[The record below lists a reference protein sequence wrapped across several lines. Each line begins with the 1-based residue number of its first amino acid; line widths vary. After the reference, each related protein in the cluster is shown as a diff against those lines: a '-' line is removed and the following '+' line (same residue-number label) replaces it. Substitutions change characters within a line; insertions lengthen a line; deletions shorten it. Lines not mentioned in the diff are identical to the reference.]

1 MVNIKSTISF
11 DEFYTIIDNVVNSCF
26 IDGEYFSSYYELTLR
41 VALIKAFAPDY
52 EIPTATADNY
62 NDVWETVTSKE
73 ANEILATIRQ
83 NSIYPYIEEA
93 IENKVDYKIKLITSS
108 PMSMS
113 DIALSNLFD
122 VITKKVESIDTSILT
137 EENMNT
143 VINAVNAT
151 QDGSFAENL
160 VDTMLDKGLLS
171 KPKKTT
177 KSKST
182 KTSDKKSNSKNITVT
197 SKESDN

>member
-26 IDGEYFSSYYELTLR
+26 IDGEYSSSYYELTLR
-41 VALIKAFAPDY
+41 VSLIKAFAPDY
-52 EIPTATADNY
+52 EIPTANADNY

-73 ANEILATIRQ
+73 ANEILMTIRQ

-93 IENKVDYKIKLITSS
+93 IKNKVNYNIKLITSS

-122 VITKKVESIDTSILT
+122 ILTEKVENIDTSMLT
-137 EENMNT
+137 KENMDT
-143 VINAVNAT
+143 MINAVNAT
-151 QDGSFAENL
+151 QDGNFAENL
-160 VDTMLDKGLLS
+160 VGTMLDKGLLA
-171 KPKKTT
+171 KPNRE
-177 KSKST
+177 SRR
-182 KTSDKKSNSKNITVT
+182 KNIKQT
-197 SKESDN
+197 KKAESAEK

>member
-26 IDGEYFSSYYELTLR
+26 IDGEYSSNYYELTLR

-52 EIPTATADNY
+52 EIPTANADNY

-73 ANEILATIRQ
+73 ANEILMTIRQ

-93 IENKVDYKIKLITSS
+93 IKNKVNYNIKLITSS

-113 DIALSNLFD
+113 DIALSNLFE
-122 VITKKVESIDTSILT
+122 VLTKKVENIDTSMLT
-137 EENMNT
+137 KENMDT
-143 VINAVNAT
+143 MINAVNAT
-151 QDGSFAENL
+151 QDGNFAENL
-160 VDTMLDKGLLS
+160 VDTMLDKGLLA
-171 KPKKTT
+171 KPNRETRR
-177 KSKST
+177 
-182 KTSDKKSNSKNITVT
+182 KNIKQT
-197 SKESDN
+197 KKAESTEK

>member
-52 EIPTATADNY
+52 EIPTATEDNY

-73 ANEILATIRQ
+73 ANEVLVAIRQ

-93 IENKVDYKIKLITSS
+93 IEHKVDYRIKLITSS
-108 PMSMS
+108 PMSMT

-122 VITKKVESIDTSILT
+122 ILTEKVENIDTSILT
-137 EENMNT
+137 KENMDT

-151 QDGSFAENL
+151 QDGNFVESL
-160 VDTMLDKGLLS
+160 VDTLLDKGVLA
-171 KPKKTT
+171 KPNRETRRKNIKQTKKT
-177 KSKST
+177 
-182 KTSDKKSNSKNITVT
+182 
-197 SKESDN
+197 ESAEK

>member
-11 DEFYTIIDNVVNSCF
+11 DEFYTIVDNVVNSCF

-73 ANEILATIRQ
+73 ANEILVTIRQ

-93 IENKVDYKIKLITSS
+93 IENKIDYHIKLITSS

-113 DIALSNLFD
+113 DIALSNLFE
-122 VITKKVESIDTSILT
+122 VLAEKVENIDTSMLPKQ
-137 EENMNT
+137 NMDT

-151 QDGSFAENL
+151 QDGNFAENL
-160 VDTMLDKGLLS
+160 VDTMLDKGLLA
-171 KPKKTT
+171 
-177 KSKST
+177 
-182 KTSDKKSNSKNITVT
+182 KSNRETRRKNIKQT
-197 SKESDN
+197 KKAESTEK

>member
-26 IDGEYFSSYYELTLR
+26 IDGEYSSSYYELTLR
-41 VALIKAFAPDY
+41 VALIKAFAPNY

-73 ANEILATIRQ
+73 ANEILVTIRQ

-93 IENKVDYKIKLITSS
+93 IENKVDYRIKLITSS

-122 VITKKVESIDTSILT
+122 TLTEKVKNIDTSMLT
-137 EENMNT
+137 KENMDT

-151 QDGSFAENL
+151 QDGNFVENL
-160 VDTMLDKGLLS
+160 VNTMLDKGLLS
-171 KPKKTT
+171 KPNRETRR
-177 KSKST
+177 
-182 KTSDKKSNSKNITVT
+182 KNIKQTKKVEGT
-197 SKESDN
+197 EK

>member
-26 IDGEYFSSYYELTLR
+26 IDGEYSSSYYELTLR

-52 EIPTATADNY
+52 EISTATADNY
-62 NDVWETVTSKE
+62 NDVWETITSKE
-73 ANEILATIRQ
+73 ANEILVAIRQ
-83 NSIYPYIEEA
+83 NNIYPYIEEA
-93 IENKVDYKIKLITSS
+93 IENKVDYRIKLITSS

-122 VITKKVESIDTSILT
+122 VIIKKVESIDTSILT

-182 KTSDKKSNSKNITVT
+182 KTSDKKSNSKNITAI
-197 SKESDN
+197 SKESDV

>member
-26 IDGEYFSSYYELTLR
+26 IDGEYSSSYYELTLR

-52 EIPTATADNY
+52 KVPTATADNY

-73 ANEILATIRQ
+73 ANEILVTIRQ

-108 PMSMS
+108 PISMS

-122 VITKKVESIDTSILT
+122 ILTEKVENIDTSMLT
-137 EENMNT
+137 KENMST
-143 VINAVNAT
+143 VIKAVNAT
-151 QDGSFAENL
+151 QDGNFAENL
-160 VDTMLDKGLLS
+160 VDTMLGKGLLS
-171 KPKKTT
+171 KPNRETRRKNIKQTKKT
-177 KSKST
+177 
-182 KTSDKKSNSKNITVT
+182 
-197 SKESDN
+197 ESAEK

>member
-11 DEFYTIIDNVVNSCF
+11 DEYMAIVNDVVNDCF
-26 IDGEYFSSYYELTLR
+26 PDGTYFPVNYEISLR
-41 VALIKAFAPDY
+41 TKLLFTFAPDY
-52 EIPTATADNY
+52 KLNDSDN
-62 NDVWETVTSKE
+62 NTLWENVTNKE
-73 ANEILATIRQ
+73 ANDIFEIIRQ
-83 NSIYPYIEEA
+83 NPIYPYIEEA
-93 IENKVDYKIKLITSS
+93 IKNTIDYRIKVITSGS
-108 PMSMS
+108 MSMS

-122 VITKKVESIDTSILT
+122 VITKKVESIDTSMLT

>member
-73 ANEILATIRQ
+73 ANEILVTIRQ

-93 IENKVDYKIKLITSS
+93 IEHKVDYRIKLITSS
-108 PMSMS
+108 PMSMT

-122 VITKKVESIDTSILT
+122 ILTEKVENIDTSILT
-137 EENMNT
+137 KENMDT

-151 QDGSFAENL
+151 QDGNFVESL
-160 VDTMLDKGLLS
+160 VDTLLDKGVLA
-171 KPKKTT
+171 KPNRETRRKNIKQTKKT
-177 KSKST
+177 
-182 KTSDKKSNSKNITVT
+182 
-197 SKESDN
+197 ESAEK

>member
-73 ANEILATIRQ
+73 ANEILVTIRQ

-93 IENKVDYKIKLITSS
+93 IENKVDYRIKLITSS

-113 DIALSNLFD
+113 DIALSNLFE
-122 VITKKVESIDTSILT
+122 VLAEKVENIDTSIFAK
-137 EENMNT
+137 ENMDAM
-143 VINAVNAT
+143 INAVNAT
-151 QDGSFAENL
+151 QDGNFAENL
-160 VDTMLDKGLLS
+160 VDTMLGKGLLS
-171 KPKKTT
+171 KPNRETRR
-177 KSKST
+177 
-182 KTSDKKSNSKNITVT
+182 KNIKQT
-197 SKESDN
+197 KKAESAEK

>member
-26 IDGEYFSSYYELTLR
+26 IDGEYSSSYYELTLR

-52 EIPTATADNY
+52 EIPTATANNY

-73 ANEILATIRQ
+73 ANEILVTIRQ

-93 IENKVDYKIKLITSS
+93 IENKVQYRIKLITSS

-113 DIALSNLFD
+113 DIALSNLFE
-122 VITKKVESIDTSILT
+122 VFAEKVENIDTSIFAK
-137 EENMNT
+137 ENMDAM
-143 VINAVNAT
+143 INAINAT
-151 QDGSFAENL
+151 QDGNFAENL
-160 VDTMLDKGLLS
+160 VDTMLGKGLLS
-171 KPKKTT
+171 KPNRETRRKNIKQTKKT
-177 KSKST
+177 
-182 KTSDKKSNSKNITVT
+182 
-197 SKESDN
+197 ESAEK

>member
-73 ANEILATIRQ
+73 ANEILVTIRQ

-93 IENKVDYKIKLITSS
+93 IENKVDYRIKLITSS

-122 VITKKVESIDTSILT
+122 TLTEKVKNIDTSMLT
-137 EENMNT
+137 KENMDT

-151 QDGSFAENL
+151 QNGSFIESF
-160 VDTMLDKGLLS
+160 VDTLLDKGILA
-171 KPKKTT
+171 KPNRETRRRNIKQTKKAE
-177 KSKST
+177 ST
-182 KTSDKKSNSKNITVT
+182 EK
-197 SKESDN
+197 

>member
-1 MVNIKSTISF
+1 MLNINSTISF

-26 IDGEYFSSYYELTLR
+26 IDGEYSSSYYELTLR

-73 ANEILATIRQ
+73 ANEILVTIRQ

-93 IENKVDYKIKLITSS
+93 IENKVDYRIKLITSS

-113 DIALSNLFD
+113 DIALSNLFEVFAD
-122 VITKKVESIDTSILT
+122 KVENIDTSMLT
-137 EENMNT
+137 KENMDT

-151 QDGSFAENL
+151 QDGNFAENL
-160 VDTMLDKGLLS
+160 IDTMIGKGLLS
-171 KPKKTT
+171 KPNRETRRKNIKQT
-177 KSKST
+177 
-182 KTSDKKSNSKNITVT
+182 KKS
-197 SKESDN
+197 ESTEK

>member
-73 ANEILATIRQ
+73 ANEILVTIRQ

-93 IENKVDYKIKLITSS
+93 IENKVDYRIKLITSS

-122 VITKKVESIDTSILT
+122 ILTEKVENIDTSMLT
-137 EENMNT
+137 KENMDT
-143 VINAVNAT
+143 MIKAVNAT
-151 QDGSFAENL
+151 QNGNFAESL
-160 VDTMLDKGLLS
+160 IDTMLDKGLLA
-171 KPKKTT
+171 KPNRETRRKNGQR
-177 KSKST
+177 SKS
-182 KTSDKKSNSKNITVT
+182 DKSNITVT
-197 SKESDN
+197 SKESDT

>member
-73 ANEILATIRQ
+73 ANEILVTIRQ

-93 IENKVDYKIKLITSS
+93 IENKVQYRIKLITSS

-122 VITKKVESIDTSILT
+122 ILTEKVENIDTSMLT
-137 EENMNT
+137 KENMDT

-151 QDGSFAENL
+151 QDGNFAENL
-160 VDTMLDKGLLS
+160 VDTMLGKGLLS
-171 KPKKTT
+171 KPNRETRRKNIKQTKKT
-177 KSKST
+177 
-182 KTSDKKSNSKNITVT
+182 
-197 SKESDN
+197 ESAEK

>member
-73 ANEILATIRQ
+73 ANEILVTIRQ

-93 IENKVDYKIKLITSS
+93 IEHKIDYRIKLITSS

-113 DIALSNLFD
+113 DIALSNLFE
-122 VITKKVESIDTSILT
+122 VFAEKVENIDTSIFAK
-137 EENMNT
+137 ENMDAM
-143 VINAVNAT
+143 INAINAT
-151 QDGSFAENL
+151 QDGNFAENL
-160 VDTMLDKGLLS
+160 VDTMIGKGLLS
-171 KPKKTT
+171 KPNRETRRKNIKQTKKT
-177 KSKST
+177 
-182 KTSDKKSNSKNITVT
+182 
-197 SKESDN
+197 ESAEK

>member
-26 IDGEYFSSYYELTLR
+26 IDGEYSSSYYELTLR

-62 NDVWETVTSKE
+62 NDVWETITSKE
-73 ANEILATIRQ
+73 ANEILVTIRQ

-93 IENKVDYKIKLITSS
+93 IENKVDYRIKLITSS

-122 VITKKVESIDTSILT
+122 TLTEKVKNIDTSMLT
-137 EENMNT
+137 KENMDT

-151 QDGSFAENL
+151 QNGSFTESL
-160 VDTMLDKGLLS
+160 VDTLLDKGILA
-171 KPKKTT
+171 KPNRETRR
-177 KSKST
+177 
-182 KTSDKKSNSKNITVT
+182 KNIKQT
-197 SKESDN
+197 KKAESAEK

>member
-73 ANEILATIRQ
+73 ANEILVTIRQ

-93 IENKVDYKIKLITSS
+93 IENKVQYRIKLITSS

-113 DIALSNLFD
+113 DIALSNLFE
-122 VITKKVESIDTSILT
+122 VFAEKVENIDTSIFAK
-137 EENMNT
+137 ENMDAM
-143 VINAVNAT
+143 INAINAT
-151 QDGSFAENL
+151 QDGNFAENL
-160 VDTMLDKGLLS
+160 VDTMIGKGLLS
-171 KPKKTT
+171 KPNRETRRKNIKQTKKT
-177 KSKST
+177 
-182 KTSDKKSNSKNITVT
+182 
-197 SKESDN
+197 ESAEK

>member
-26 IDGEYFSSYYELTLR
+26 IDGEYSSSYYELTLR

-73 ANEILATIRQ
+73 ANEILVTIRQ

-93 IENKVDYKIKLITSS
+93 IENKVDYRIKLITSS

-113 DIALSNLFD
+113 DIALSNLFE
-122 VITKKVESIDTSILT
+122 VFAEKVKNIDTSMLT
-137 EENMNT
+137 KENMDT

-151 QDGSFAENL
+151 QNGSFTESL
-160 VDTMLDKGLLS
+160 VDTLLDKGILA
-171 KPKKTT
+171 KPNRETRR
-177 KSKST
+177 
-182 KTSDKKSNSKNITVT
+182 KNIKQT
-197 SKESDN
+197 KKAESAEK

>member
-11 DEFYTIIDNVVNSCF
+11 DEFYTLIDNVVNSCF

-73 ANEILATIRQ
+73 ANEILVTIRQ

-93 IENKVDYKIKLITSS
+93 IENKVDYRIKLITSS

-122 VITKKVESIDTSILT
+122 TLTEKVKNIDTSIFAK
-137 EENMNT
+137 ENMDAM
-143 VINAVNAT
+143 INAINAT
-151 QDGSFAENL
+151 QDGNFAENL
-160 VDTMLDKGLLS
+160 VDTMLGKGLLS
-171 KPKKTT
+171 KPNRETRRKNIKQTKKT
-177 KSKST
+177 
-182 KTSDKKSNSKNITVT
+182 
-197 SKESDN
+197 ESAEK

>member
-26 IDGEYFSSYYELTLR
+26 IDGEYSSSYYELTLR

-52 EIPTATADNY
+52 RVPTVTADNY

-73 ANEILATIRQ
+73 ANEILVTIRQ

-93 IENKVDYKIKLITSS
+93 IENKVDYRIKLITSS

-113 DIALSNLFD
+113 DIALSNLFE
-122 VITKKVESIDTSILT
+122 VLAEKVENIDTSMLT
-137 EENMNT
+137 KENMDT

-151 QDGSFAENL
+151 QDGNFAESL

-171 KPKKTT
+171 KPKKAT

-182 KTSDKKSNSKNITVT
+182 KTSGKKTNSKNITAI
-197 SKESDN
+197 SKESDV

>member
-26 IDGEYFSSYYELTLR
+26 IDGAYSSSYYELTLR

-73 ANEILATIRQ
+73 ANEILVAIRQ

-93 IENKVDYKIKLITSS
+93 IENKIDYRIKLITSS
-108 PMSMS
+108 SMSMS

-122 VITKKVESIDTSILT
+122 ILTEKVENIDTSMLT
-137 EENMNT
+137 KENMDT
-143 VINAVNAT
+143 MIKAVSAT
-151 QDGSFAENL
+151 QDSNFTENL
-160 VDTMLDKGLLS
+160 VDTMLDKGLLT
-171 KPKKTT
+171 KPNRETRR
-177 KSKST
+177 
-182 KTSDKKSNSKNITVT
+182 KNIKQT
-197 SKESDN
+197 KKAESAEK

>member
-52 EIPTATADNY
+52 EIPTATANNY

-73 ANEILATIRQ
+73 ANEILVTIRQ

-93 IENKVDYKIKLITSS
+93 IENKVDYRIKLITSS

-122 VITKKVESIDTSILT
+122 TLTEKVKNIDTSMLT
-137 EENMNT
+137 KENMDT

-151 QDGSFAENL
+151 QDGNFVENL
-160 VDTMLDKGLLS
+160 VDTMLDKGLLA
-171 KPKKTT
+171 KPNRETRR
-177 KSKST
+177 
-182 KTSDKKSNSKNITVT
+182 KNIKQT
-197 SKESDN
+197 KKAESAEK

>member
-93 IENKVDYKIKLITSS
+93 IENKVQYRIKLITSS

-113 DIALSNLFD
+113 DIALSNLFE
-122 VITKKVESIDTSILT
+122 VFAEKVENIDTSIFAK
-137 EENMNT
+137 ENMDAM
-143 VINAVNAT
+143 INAINAT
-151 QDGSFAENL
+151 QDGNFAENL
-160 VDTMLDKGLLS
+160 VDTMIGKGLLS
-171 KPKKTT
+171 KPNRETRRKNIKQTKKT
-177 KSKST
+177 
-182 KTSDKKSNSKNITVT
+182 
-197 SKESDN
+197 ESAEK

>member
-26 IDGEYFSSYYELTLR
+26 IDGEYSSSYYELTLR

-73 ANEILATIRQ
+73 ANEILVTIRQ

-93 IENKVDYKIKLITSS
+93 IENKVQYRIKLITSS

-113 DIALSNLFD
+113 DIALSNLFE
-122 VITKKVESIDTSILT
+122 VFAEKVENIDTSMLT
-137 EENMNT
+137 KENMDT
-143 VINAVNAT
+143 MIKAVNAT
-151 QDGSFAENL
+151 QYGNFTENL
-160 VDTMLDKGLLS
+160 VDTMLNKGLLT
-171 KPKKTT
+171 KPNRETRR
-177 KSKST
+177 
-182 KTSDKKSNSKNITVT
+182 KNIKQT
-197 SKESDN
+197 KKAESAEK

>member
-26 IDGEYFSSYYELTLR
+26 IDGEYSSSYYELTLR
-41 VALIKAFAPDY
+41 VALIKAFAPNY

-73 ANEILATIRQ
+73 ANEILVTIRQ

-93 IENKVDYKIKLITSS
+93 IENKVDYRIKLITSS

-122 VITKKVESIDTSILT
+122 TLTEKVKNIDTSMLT
-137 EENMNT
+137 KENMDT

-151 QDGSFAENL
+151 QDGNFVENL
-160 VDTMLDKGLLS
+160 VDTMLDKGLLA
-171 KPKKTT
+171 KPNRETRR
-177 KSKST
+177 
-182 KTSDKKSNSKNITVT
+182 KNIKQT
-197 SKESDN
+197 KKAESAEK

>member
-73 ANEILATIRQ
+73 ANEILVTIRQ

-93 IENKVDYKIKLITSS
+93 IEHKVDYRIKLITSS

-113 DIALSNLFD
+113 DIALSNLFE
-122 VITKKVESIDTSILT
+122 VLTEKVKNIDTSMLT

-143 VINAVNAT
+143 IIKAVNAT
-151 QDGSFAENL
+151 QDGNFVENL
-160 VDTMLDKGLLS
+160 VDTMLDKGLLA
-171 KPKKTT
+171 KPNRETRR
-177 KSKST
+177 
-182 KTSDKKSNSKNITVT
+182 KNIKQT
-197 SKESDN
+197 KKAESAEK

>member
-41 VALIKAFAPDY
+41 VALIKAFAPNY

-73 ANEILATIRQ
+73 ANEILVTIRQ

-93 IENKVDYKIKLITSS
+93 IENKVDYRIKLITSS
-108 PMSMS
+108 PMSMT
-113 DIALSNLFD
+113 DIALSTLVD
-122 VITKKVESIDTSILT
+122 TLTKKVESVDTSMFT
-137 EENMNT
+137 KENIEA
-143 VINAVNAT
+143 VFNAIVSTKDGDFAKSFVNA
-151 QDGSFAENL
+151 L
-160 VDTMLDKGLLS
+160 VDNNIIS
-171 KPKKTT
+171 KSNRETRRKNIKQTKKT
-177 KSKST
+177 
-182 KTSDKKSNSKNITVT
+182 
-197 SKESDN
+197 ESAEK

>member
-62 NDVWETVTSKE
+62 NDVWEAVTSKE
-73 ANEILATIRQ
+73 ANEILVTIRQ

-93 IENKVDYKIKLITSS
+93 IEHKVDYRIKLITSS

-113 DIALSNLFD
+113 DIALSNLFE
-122 VITKKVESIDTSILT
+122 VLTEKVENIDTSMLT
-137 EENMNT
+137 KENMDT

-151 QDGSFAENL
+151 QNGSFIESF
-160 VDTMLDKGLLS
+160 VDTLLDKGILA
-171 KPKKTT
+171 KP
-177 KSKST
+177 
-182 KTSDKKSNSKNITVT
+182 NREARRKNIKQT
-197 SKESDN
+197 KKAESAEK

>member
-26 IDGEYFSSYYELTLR
+26 IDGEYSSSYYELTLR
-41 VALIKAFAPDY
+41 VALIKAFAPNY

-62 NDVWETVTSKE
+62 NDVWETITSKE
-73 ANEILATIRQ
+73 ANEILVTIRQ

-93 IENKVDYKIKLITSS
+93 IENKVDYRIKLITSS

-122 VITKKVESIDTSILT
+122 TLTEKVKNIDTSMLT
-137 EENMNT
+137 KENMDT

-151 QDGSFAENL
+151 QNGSFTESL
-160 VDTMLDKGLLS
+160 VDTLLDKGILA
-171 KPKKTT
+171 KPNRETRR
-177 KSKST
+177 
-182 KTSDKKSNSKNITVT
+182 KNIKQT
-197 SKESDN
+197 KKAESAEK

>member
-26 IDGEYFSSYYELTLR
+26 IDGEYSSSYYELTLR

-62 NDVWETVTSKE
+62 NDVWETITSKE
-73 ANEILATIRQ
+73 ANEILVTIRQ

-93 IENKVDYKIKLITSS
+93 IENKVDYRIKLITSS

-113 DIALSNLFD
+113 DIALSNLFE
-122 VITKKVESIDTSILT
+122 VFAEKVENIDTSMLT
-137 EENMNT
+137 KENMDA

-151 QDGSFAENL
+151 QDGNFAENL
-160 VDTMLDKGLLS
+160 VDTMLGKGLLS
-171 KPKKTT
+171 KPNRETRR
-177 KSKST
+177 
-182 KTSDKKSNSKNITVT
+182 KNIKQT
-197 SKESDN
+197 KKAESAEK

>member
-73 ANEILATIRQ
+73 ANEILVTIRQ

-93 IENKVDYKIKLITSS
+93 IENKVDYRIKLITSS

-113 DIALSNLFD
+113 DIALSNLFE
-122 VITKKVESIDTSILT
+122 VFAEKVENIDTSMLT
-137 EENMNT
+137 KENMDT

-151 QDGSFAENL
+151 QDGNFAENL
-160 VDTMLDKGLLS
+160 VDTMIGKGLLS
-171 KPKKTT
+171 KPNRETRRKNIKQTKKT
-177 KSKST
+177 
-182 KTSDKKSNSKNITVT
+182 
-197 SKESDN
+197 ESAEK